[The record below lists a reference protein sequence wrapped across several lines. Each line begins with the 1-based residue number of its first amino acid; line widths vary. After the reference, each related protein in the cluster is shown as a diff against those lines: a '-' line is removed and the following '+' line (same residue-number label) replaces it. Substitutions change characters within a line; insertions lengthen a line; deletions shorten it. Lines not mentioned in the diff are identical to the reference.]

1 MPDREWKDAIRRRPF
16 LIDSIRLIRRLS
28 YPLSLRH
35 PISTAVG
42 YVRFVVEFLRYR
54 GQEKARTVRWR
65 DAYPCFGDRQAKTP
79 IDLLYFH
86 QDTWAAGKVFE
97 ARPSF
102 HVDIGSTA
110 LLVGILARFTKVCS
124 LDIRP
129 LAARLEGLHPCC
141 GSATAIPLRSH
152 SVPSISSLCVIE
164 HIGLGRYGDPM
175 DPHGTD
181 RAAAEL
187 QRVTAPGGNLYVSV
201 PIEQQDRVYFNAHR
215 CFRAED
221 FVGRFSELS
230 LVEGLFVQGDEIYS
244 WSGRHRIPFA
254 KGMVVGLF
262 HFQRP
267 AGTQQRHSGRV

>member
-1 MPDREWKDAIRRRPF
+1 MPGREWKDAIRRRPF

-35 PISTAVG
+35 PIATAAG
-42 YVRFVVEFLRYR
+42 YIRFVAEFLQYR
-54 GQEKARTVRWR
+54 GQREAQRVRWR
-65 DAYPCFGDRQAKTP
+65 DAYPCLGDRQASTP

-97 ARPSF
+97 AKPPF
-102 HVDIGSTA
+102 HIDIGSTA
-110 LLVGILARFTKVCS
+110 LLVGILAKFTKVCS

-129 LAARLEGLHPCC
+129 LAVRLEGLHPCC
-141 GSATAIPLRSH
+141 GSATALPLRRQ
-152 SVPSISSLCVIE
+152 SVPSLSSLCVVE
-164 HIGLGRYGDPM
+164 HIGLGRYGDPL
-175 DPHGTD
+175 DPLGTD

-201 PIEQQDRVYFNAHR
+201 PIEDQDRVYFNAHR

-221 FVGRFSELS
+221 FVAKFSELS
-230 LVEGLFVQGDEIYS
+230 LVEGLFVQGEETFP
-244 WSGRHRIPFA
+244 WSSRNRIPFA

-262 HFQRP
+262 HFRRP
-267 AGTQQRHSGRV
+267 A